1 MGLDGRE
8 VRVDVQ
14 DDQRRVQRDHQPHVP
29 QVGVVQLAVVDP
41 GHHHA
46 DDVEH
51 QRDPCSDEHQERPGR
66 ARHVEGGGDFES
78 SEDDGGEERS
88 DTGGVG
94 LCSAAADPCRARDV
108 EGAEGE
114 KRAKCEGHD
123 DSLCGVSTPWLG
135 ANIKYT
141 IY

>member
-1 MGLDGRE
+1 M
-8 VRVDVQ
+8 DVQ
-14 DDQRRVQRDHQPHVP
+14 DDQHSVQRDHQPHVP
-29 QVGVVQLAVVDP
+29 QVGVVYLAVVDA
-41 GHHHA
+41 GQHHA

-51 QRDPCSDEHQERPGR
+51 QGDPCSDEHQERPGR

-78 SEDDGGEERS
+78 SEDDGGEEHS

-94 LCSAAADPCRARDV
+94 LCSAAADPCCTRDV